1 MPRQDFV
8 DERVSKKQRKLD
20 KERAEAEDKKLREA
34 EEQVQIALNKNR
46 RDVANILTPKKEE
59 QEVETHS

>member
-20 KERAEAEDKKLREA
+20 KERAEAEEKKLREA
-34 EEQVQIALNKNR
+34 EEQIQIALNKNR
-46 RDVANILTPKKEE
+46 RDVANILTPSEE

>member
-20 KERAEAEDKKLREA
+20 KERAEAEEKKLREA

-46 RDVANILTPKKEE
+46 RDVANILTPKEE
-59 QEVETHS
+59 QEVETDS